1 MKPAIRCRGWV
12 CVWILWCAALLG
24 GRVGAAETGKLNE
37 HLEVLRPFLGRT
49 WRGEMKNSTPEKPV
63 VDVARWERALNG
75 QAVRVLHSI
84 NAGEYGGETLIFWSA
99 EKKSLV
105 YHYFTTA
112 GFQTEGVASVEAGKV
127 TSTEKV
133 KGGANGIT
141 EVKAVSELRA
151 DGSMV
156 TSSQYF
162 KDGQWVPGHAATYRE
177 DSKADVVFR

>member
-1 MKPAIRCRGWV
+1 MKPTIRFRGA
-12 CVWILWCAALLG
+12 VWACLAMCAVLWCC
-24 GRVGAAETGKLNE
+24 RVGAAETGKLNE

-112 GFQTEGVASVEAGKV
+112 GFQTEGVATVDGTRIT
-127 TSTEKV
+127 TSEKV
-133 KGGANGIT
+133 LGNASGIT
-141 EVKAVSELRA
+141 EVKAVTELRA
-151 DGSMV
+151 DGAMAK
-156 TSSQYF
+156 TSEYL
-162 KDGQWVPGHAATYRE
+162 KDGKWVPGNAATYRE
-177 DSKADVVFR
+177 DPKSDVVFR